1 LNQTEAAQMAEKRS
15 DDQIKSDRAK
25 ISALLL
31 RGWSQKEIAA
41 ELSMTASMVCREVK
55 ELRAEWIEETKVN
68 LDEALAT
75 ELARIDRIEREAW
88 EAWEES
94 KKPAKV
100 ESQSVTEGQAQK
112 VSVKRQHRTGD
123 KRYMDIIM
131 WCAEHRA
138 KLLGLI
144 KNKVAVGG
152 DPDNPIQHVHSA
164 KEMTDDQL
172 AEIIS
177 RANGHK

>member
-1 LNQTEAAQMAEKRS
+1 LNQTEAAQMAEKRN
-15 DDQIKSDRAK
+15 DDQIKVDRQK
-25 ISALLL
+25 IAALLV
-31 RGWSQKEIAA
+31 RGWSQKQIAD
-41 ELSMTASMVCREVK
+41 ELSMTQAMVCRDVK
-55 ELRAEWIEETKVN
+55 ALRAEWIEETKI
-68 LDEALAT
+68 DMSEALAT
-75 ELARIDRIEREAW
+75 ELARIDNIEREAW

-112 VSVKRQHRTGD
+112 VSVRRQHRTGD

-138 KLLGLI
+138 KLLGLV

-152 DPDNPIQHVHSA
+152 DPDNPIRHIHSA
-164 KEMTDDQL
+164 EDLTDDEL
-172 AEIIS
+172 AQIIARS
-177 RANGHK
+177 NGHK

>member
-1 LNQTEAAQMAEKRS
+1 
-15 DDQIKSDRAK
+15 
-25 ISALLL
+25 
-31 RGWSQKEIAA
+31 
-41 ELSMTASMVCREVK
+41 
-55 ELRAEWIEETKVN
+55 
-68 LDEALAT
+68 
-75 ELARIDRIEREAW
+75 
-88 EAWEES
+88 
-94 KKPAKV
+94 
-100 ESQSVTEGQAQK
+100 
-112 VSVKRQHRTGD
+112 
-123 KRYMDIIM
+123 MDIIM

>member
-1 LNQTEAAQMAEKRS
+1 MAEKRS
-15 DDQIKSDRAK
+15 DDQKKADRVK
-25 ISALLL
+25 ITALLL
-31 RGWSQKEIAA
+31 RGWSQKEIAL
-41 ELSMTASMVCREVK
+41 ELDMTASMVCREVK

-75 ELARIDRIEREAW
+75 ELTRIDRIEREAW

-112 VSVKRQHRTGD
+112 VSVRRQHRTGD

-138 KLLGLI
+138 KLLGLV
-144 KNKVAVGG
+144 KNNLTVKG
-152 DPDNPIQHVHSA
+152 DPDQPIQHVHSA